1 MNLQGKRVLL
11 TGASGGIGR
20 EIAQALEAKGA
31 ALILVARSR
40 NKLEA
45 LKNSLE
51 CPERHQVLAID
62 FQHPDSEDV
71 LKAFALEQV
80 HRDQR
85 IDVLINNAGNNQ
97 FSFLAQRSAK
107 SLREEIHLNLMT
119 PMLTSQSAL
128 SWLQR
133 PGIILNIGSTFG
145 SIGFPGYT
153 SYCAAKAGVQRF
165 SEALDR
171 ELDGAGIRVLYLAP
185 RATNTDLN
193 DDRVTQM
200 NRDLGNRSDAPSVV
214 ARHVVSILE
223 KERASMWIGWPEKL
237 FARLNQ
243 LIPTVVSA
251 SIRKQ
256 QDTIH
261 HYITPGA
268 VQPLRS
274 PHIMRDER

>member
-11 TGASGGIGR
+11 TGASGGIGQ
-20 EIAQALEAKGA
+20 EIAHALEAKGA
-31 ALILVARSR
+31 SLVLVARNR

-45 LKNSLE
+45 LKNSLND
-51 CPERHQVLAID
+51 PERHQTLCID
-62 FQHPDSEDV
+62 FQQPDSEEQ
-71 LKAFALEQV
+71 LKAFGLEQV
-80 HRDQR
+80 QNEQR

-107 SLREEIHLNLMT
+107 SLQEEIHLNLMT
-119 PMLTSQSAL
+119 PILTSQSAL
-128 SWLQR
+128 NWLQR

-153 SYCAAKAGVQRF
+153 TYCAAKAGVQRF

-185 RATNTDLN
+185 RATKTDLN
-193 DDRVTQM
+193 DDRVTEM
-200 NRDLGNRSDAPSVV
+200 NRQLGNHSDAPSVV
-214 ARHVVSILE
+214 AKHVVSILE
-223 KERASMWIGWPEKL
+223 DEQASRWIGWPEKL
-237 FARLNQ
+237 FVRLNQ
-243 LIPTVVSA
+243 IIPGVVSK

-261 HYITPGA
+261 QYINQVHGK
-268 VQPLRS
+268 S
-274 PHIMRDER
+274 